1 MKGFDIFHLGS
12 HLIFTNTRIA
22 STRYR
27 HFYQSLFPTQYN
39 KSVYTTRAIPYVYG
53 DSLKLNYFNSKE
65 LFLSKKIEKDINSL
79 PIFIILRNPY
89 QRLLSS
95 IAHFILVIVPQKYK
109 KELDEFYDLNPLLI
123 DRTKEL
129 LGKVR
134 KEIYNSSLSRDN
146 YIFQYQ
152 KELFRIVDYF
162 IKCLGEKKVLDDI
175 HFTKHNEEAFH
186 LILNVN
192 SKLKN
197 LFLTDIENL
206 GGKYINS
213 SYIIS
218 YSIEEIFSTNYYP
231 VIMRYLKQE
240 QSYYNRLKT
249 EYEFLNLNYEQT
261 RIIRTN

>member
-1 MKGFDIFHLGS
+1 
-12 HLIFTNTRIA
+12 
-22 STRYR
+22 
-27 HFYQSLFPTQYN
+27 
-39 KSVYTTRAIPYVYG
+39 TTRAFPYISG
-53 DSLKLNYFNSKE
+53 NSLKLNYAKSKE
-65 LFLSKKIEKDINSL
+65 LFLTKDIEKDLNSL
-79 PIFIILRNPY
+79 PIFIILRDPY

-123 DRTKEL
+123 DRTKDL

-134 KEIYNSSLSRDN
+134 KDIYNNSLSRDK
-146 YIFQYQ
+146 YIFQYR

-162 IKCLGEKKVLDDI
+162 LKGLGEKKVLEDI
-175 HFTKHNEEAFH
+175 HFSKHNEEVFH
-186 LILNVN
+186 LISNGN

-218 YSIEEIFSTNYYP
+218 NSIDEIFNTNYYP
-231 VIMRYLKQE
+231 VLKSYLKQE

-249 EYEFLNLNYEQT
+249 EYKFLNLNYEQT
-261 RIIRTN
+261 RIIRTDQFSL

>member
-1 MKGFDIFHLGS
+1 M
-12 HLIFTNTRIA
+12 
-22 STRYR
+22 
-27 HFYQSLFPTQYN
+27 
-39 KSVYTTRAIPYVYG
+39 
-53 DSLKLNYFNSKE
+53 
-65 LFLSKKIEKDINSL
+65 NSL
-79 PIFIILRNPY
+79 PIFIILRDPY

-123 DRTKEL
+123 DRTKDL

-134 KEIYNSSLSRDN
+134 KDIYNNSLSRDK
-146 YIFQYQ
+146 YIFQYR

-162 IKCLGEKKVLDDI
+162 LKGLGEKKVLEDI
-175 HFTKHNEEAFH
+175 HFSKHNEEVFH
-186 LILNVN
+186 LISNGN

-218 YSIEEIFSTNYYP
+218 NSIDEIFNTNYYP
-231 VIMRYLKQE
+231 VLKSYLKQE

-249 EYEFLNLNYEQT
+249 EYKFLNLNYEQT
-261 RIIRTN
+261 RIIRTDQFSL